1 MKTQTKT
8 NRRSVFNYTGIVLGL
23 IVMIVLSSCQ
33 TQKTKEQI
41 ARLEFSKDSLAQNIH
56 QRDSILGDMMNA
68 FGQIEQSLEYIK
80 TQRKLISST
89 TDDPELAENK
99 KDQIV
104 KDVQTLTAMLEENT
118 KRLNN
123 LNKQL
128 KNSGIKIASLEKR
141 IQDLT
146 IEAETRGNDIIALKS
161 ELEKKDFEIAQLNTQ
176 VTDLA
181 TTKVEQEGVIQ
192 KQTSELNELN
202 TAYFTSGTAKELKE
216 KGLITKEGGFLG
228 LGKIKTLSPTAK
240 NEYFSAYDLRN
251 TFSFPVKA
259 DDAKLITE
267 HPAGSYKF
275 VTENEQIAALEI
287 SNPKEFYKYSKY
299 IVMEVKQ

>member
-8 NRRSVFNYTGIVLGL
+8 NKGSALSFGGIILSL
-23 IVMIVLSSCQ
+23 IVMIALSSCQ
-33 TQKTKEQI
+33 TKKTKQQI
-41 ARLEFSKDSLAQNIH
+41 ASLEFSKDSLVQNIH

-68 FGQIEQSLEYIK
+68 FAQIEQSLDYIK

-89 TDDPELAENK
+89 SDDPELAENK

-118 KRLNN
+118 KRLND
-123 LNKQL
+123 LNRKL
-128 KNSGIKIASLEKR
+128 KNSGIKMASLEKR
-141 IQDLT
+141 IQELT

-161 ELEKKDFEIAQLNTQ
+161 ELEQKDYEIAQLNTQ

-192 KQTSELNELN
+192 KQTSELNDLN

-240 NEYFSAYDLRN
+240 TEYFSAFDLRN
-251 TFSFPVKA
+251 TFSFNVTA
-259 DDAKLITE
+259 DKAKLITE

-299 IVMEVKQ
+299 IVMEIKQ

>member
-1 MKTQTKT
+1 MKNQTKT
-8 NRRSVFNYTGIVLGL
+8 NTRSLFQFTGILFGL
-23 IVMIVLSSCQ
+23 IIMVVLSSCQ
-33 TQKTKEQI
+33 SKKTKQQI
-41 ARLEFSKDSLAQNIH
+41 SRLEFSKDSLVQNIH

-104 KDVQTLTAMLEENT
+104 KDVQTLAAMLEDNV
-118 KRLNN
+118 KRLND
-123 LNKQL
+123 LNRQL

-141 IQDLT
+141 IQELT
-146 IEAETRGNDIIALKS
+146 IEAENRNNDIIALKS

-176 VTDLA
+176 VTDLSN
-181 TTKVEQEGVIQ
+181 TKVQQEGVIE
-192 KQTSELNELN
+192 KQTTELNELN

-240 NEYFSAYDLRN
+240 NEYFSTFDLRN

-267 HPAGSYKF
+267 HPVGSYKF
-275 VTENEQIAALEI
+275 VKENEQIAALEI

>member
-1 MKTQTKT
+1 
-8 NRRSVFNYTGIVLGL
+8 
-23 IVMIVLSSCQ
+23 MIVLSSCQ

>member
-1 MKTQTKT
+1 MKTQTKL
-8 NRRSVFNYTGIVLGL
+8 NGKSVLSFTGIAVSLIIMVL
-23 IVMIVLSSCQ
+23 LSSCQ
-33 TQKTKEQI
+33 TKKTKIQI
-41 ARLEFSKDSLAQNIH
+41 AGLEYSKDSLIQNIH
-56 QRDSILGDMMNA
+56 QRDSILSDMMNA

-104 KDVQTLTAMLEENT
+104 KDVQTLTAMLETNT
-118 KRLNN
+118 KKLND
-123 LNKQL
+123 LSRQL

-146 IEAETRGNDIIALKS
+146 IEAENRNNDIIALKS

-176 VTDLA
+176 VTDL
-181 TTKVEQEGVIQ
+181 TTTTVAQEGTIQ
-192 KQTSELNELN
+192 KQTNELNELN

-216 KGLITKEGGFLG
+216 KGLVTKEGGFLG
-228 LGKIKTLSPTAK
+228 LGKIKTLSPSAK
-240 NEYFSAYDLRN
+240 NEYFSSYDIRN

-259 DDAKLITE
+259 EEAKLITE

-275 VTENEQIAALEI
+275 VKENEQIASLEI